1 MTSERQVLFPL
12 RTHISHP
19 RNLTL
24 TRCCSYVGRTEG
36 GHRKQHR
43 NCASRAG
50 PRSSSDGSAFQ
61 RCRDSVPTASPTD
74 RVRTHEINNF
84 PFFLFSSDV
93 PFAFRY
99 REQVEKVARL
109 RDETVRA
116 IVKSSTEIA
125 MFKEG
130 ISQQLKTLRDIAEA
144 GQ

>member
-1 MTSERQVLFPL
+1 MTCPFSLIVLF
-12 RTHISHP
+12 S
-19 RNLTL
+19 
-24 TRCCSYVGRTEG
+24 
-36 GHRKQHR
+36 
-43 NCASRAG
+43 
-50 PRSSSDGSAFQ
+50 
-61 RCRDSVPTASPTD
+61 
-74 RVRTHEINNF
+74 
-84 PFFLFSSDV
+84 
-93 PFAFRY
+93 FRY